1 MKSRRRVSRA
11 RASSTRRRV
20 GGCAGRLNASGR
32 WDPSPRRGFF
42 IFFYSFFFFRDCA
55 TRVRRANLAGLNSR
69 NRDMCGWCDGLYAR
83 DWWRG
88 LSRGGFRIRASVRW
102 CALSVGWIF
111 LDFFFFRGKDILR
124 FLEAK
129 SFFVYLSF
137 SFFFNTSIVRSRN
150 FWNSDEIIWDVARGF
165 VAAGKIGGWVFFYLR
180 AYLVAP
186 KNYMESREKSM
197 QTRW

>member
-83 DWWRG
+83 GWWRG

-111 LDFFFFRGKDILR
+111 LDFFFLGERIFYAFWKRK
-124 FLEAK
+124 
-129 SFFVYLSF
+129 V
-137 SFFFNTSIVRSRN
+137 FNTSIIRSRN
-150 FWNSDEIIWDVARGF
+150 FWNSDEIIWDVVRGF